1 MAYLN
6 LQSLFLG
13 YFIYNL
19 ITDTILS
26 FILSKGEYTGFY
38 HRCVLRPGKIFYTR
52 WDRKP
57 STLEPYIYTY
67 PYAFVCI
74 LVSNSF
80 WFLRTFVV
88 DYYRTYQYRSS
99 YIYLLQ
105 SFLVNFPFRARFSSI
120 ISFPSG
126 DFPTLL
132 ITMASRDIQ
141 SAYDEAARTF
151 NTTSTAIAQ
160 AIVASKDKRLNI
172 SSDEMSSTIAKLSN
186 SNNIYVRRSVKN
198 RLLRHIKPTVIG
210 HYDSQIVR
218 AGGVQD
224 SEAPTQFSIP
234 LTPLV
239 VKHLKKL
246 DKEFKGAVFT
256 RDARGMITGS
266 ARNRSLAFVNVDIVS
281 LHTTSL
287 VTASNAG
294 VVLALA
300 VDSRATEP
308 CDAVLGGHLMFNKDT
323 KHATSIFFPNLTLS
337 TEEKDLDNCVGIYCV
352 AKGFD
357 LKNGIAASVEYS
369 AVGEVKT
376 SSIDTS
382 MFAPIMMKLQDMR
395 HSTLATSALPIHAYR
410 AKENKIDKI
419 SMPWKSST
427 NEMRYVPSI
436 SGSAEWRSF
445 TTGDSSSIDFTN
457 LRSLTMNRLERG
469 GRDHIV
475 DSSGYQSDGSYDEEL
490 ERNRGVNASRAQQET
505 SFQTVEA
512 SEAFY
517 AGLDK
522 KELLGKDCLLF
533 TKEFK
538 IPEKTEDCDWI
549 GKIDF
554 FEDFEFDAGGNNAF
568 MLLQN
573 AAIIIPDFYAVF
585 RLSIPAA
592 YSCPVVAVWD
602 EGRYITEKTTI
613 ETAFQLPFTLV
624 NSISGNITE
633 RFHIEMYG
641 TTGSFTMGRQSPRRS
656 GQLCVAALGHDFVDL
671 QGKAFVSVELWASEK
686 TIISE
691 AFIPHNL
698 HQLPTVSVTLS
709 DTVIMPKIQAGTFL
723 GSLIYDS
730 ISPTDVFALVSVMPG
745 VGSVSKDRKTLQPS
759 MLSNVCSLWNH
770 WEGVVNVRVDV
781 STRNSVA
788 GRFSVYI
795 LPVGHNGPNLSRQ
808 NCTQYPRKVFNFSG
822 SASSIIQVKPE
833 SWLGVISTC
842 GSRQIGKFD
851 KDANILMLAVFLD
864 TPPCAVGGVDSKVEV
879 FFSIAN
885 MENVKLHGRASLST
899 LRGPNP
905 SRVLKDS
912 QSWVDR
918 QLMKPNLLPGT
929 SENRA
934 NEEGSYGEQPKCGY
948 RMYTLRN
955 LKHDKDTTWILPFCA
970 SEPIRSNWKNCEV
983 STYEAL
989 EDHGKITTH
998 LLLID
1003 TTNPLRVLTQSA
1015 CYYEASLRATISVT
1029 STKKKAGA
1037 LTAGCFSNAYFKAA
1051 IGVNT
1056 LEGDKIVGGL
1066 MQASVLTPSN
1076 VVTLQCEPTT
1086 YMRTRC
1092 RPDLTP
1098 KTRRLHDVPTYIVIT
1113 IPANT
1118 DITEIEVGF
1127 DFVGQMN
1134 MYGFGVANEIRAKKD
1149 SIFRPH
1155 IYSVGDLVLP
1165 ILPVGRWDLDT
1176 NDKPL
1181 GKWHHNCIGDVAG
1194 KEESFGKRLMSY
1206 FSDNIF
1212 RVYQVWEASRVATNG
1227 HDITFKP
1234 LNYSVGSH
1242 YVVNMQLWIG
1252 IDRGSMIELIWHFND
1267 DNPTGCFYFYGT
1279 QCGRADWD
1287 LDFEWDAEFDRG
1299 KKRKGAAISYH
1310 LTDQGFLAFYV
1321 NRSLAGIYKRSG
1333 IVQHMAFGWE
1343 YQIDRTQKLVPK
1355 QGWPYCFTPSG
1366 NFKDIRTDGVH
1377 DSISLVRL
1385 WHTSF
1390 QSTTYPIERAPI
1402 GKLSLPIC
1410 AGRDDWSVLND
1421 LIEENDALLRGKG
1434 GTLRRPGSNI
1444 EEVITNNDTFPHSG
1458 DSSRTSVAKMK
1469 KKKRIKYANAP
1480 ITSQDT
1486 PIVPLDNISEVAL
1499 PDDAHRLFNESSKND
1514 YDEIERVRNNFGK
1527 IRIKKRKKSYPVN
1540 QLNKGVF
1547 PLSGRDIP
1555 PPPRLCELVGVRNYE
1570 PLWNFC
1576 DTTDPFSFNGISR
1589 IAGWKDEDNNHNIML
1604 IYARANGLLESIGN
1618 QLFFF
1623 GDYQQFE
1630 SCILD
1635 RNDRFVHELNEAYG
1649 QLQRLCAEI
1658 GYMPVLHPAKSGS
1671 GELEFEENPVPFH
1684 PRDQKTFVPD
1694 NLLIINDPEVKYMY
1708 ACERSV
1714 CIKCWQPLFQFGSMP
1729 VQCICSEDSADEIM
1743 SNYFRVN
1750 TGDDDDLHLCRGIGI
1765 NEHNQID
1772 FVDEPGISPEVG
1784 PYIVIQGPTI
1794 TDFDIAD
1801 DGTIIGRHR
1810 DIICNSTDFD
1820 CDEYDECYM
1829 RRIKRQTKRR
1839 PHFRDTE
1846 LADILGFND

>member
-1 MAYLN
+1 MAYFNVQN
-6 LQSLFLG
+6 LIFG

-19 ITDTILS
+19 ITDTFLS
-26 FILSKGEYTGFY
+26 FVLSKGEYTGFY
-38 HRCVLRPGKIFYTR
+38 HRCILRPGKIFYTR

-67 PYAFVCI
+67 PYAFFCI
-74 LVSNSF
+74 LVSNSL
-80 WFLRTFVV
+80 WFLRTSAV
-88 DYYRTYQYRSS
+88 DYYRSYKYRSS
-99 YIYLLQ
+99 YFYLLQ
-105 SFLVNFPFRARFSSI
+105 SFLINYFNSKFSVCF
-120 ISFPSG
+120 SFK
-126 DFPTLL
+126 TLSAQL
-132 ITMASRDIQ
+132 LEMASRDIQ

-160 AIVASKDKRLNI
+160 AIVASKDKKLSI

-186 SNNIYVRRSVKN
+186 SDNIYVRRSVKN
-198 RLLRHIKPTVIG
+198 RLLRHIKPTVVG

-224 SEAPTQFSIP
+224 SEAPTQFSVP

-239 VKHLKKL
+239 TKHLKKL

-256 RDARGMITGS
+256 RDARGMITGA

-427 NEMRYVPSI
+427 NEMRYVPST

-469 GRDHIV
+469 GRDHFV
-475 DSSGYQSDGSYDEEL
+475 DNIGYQSDGSYDEEL
-490 ERNRGVNASRAQQET
+490 ERNRDERTPRGRQET
-505 SFQTVEA
+505 SFKTVED

-517 AGLDK
+517 AGLK
-522 KELLGKDCLLF
+522 SSELLGKDCLLF
-533 TKEFK
+533 TREFK

-554 FEDFEFDAGGNNAF
+554 FEDFEFDAGGNSAF

-585 RLSIPAA
+585 RLSIPAS

-602 EGRYITEKTTI
+602 EGRYINEKTTI
-613 ETAFQLPFTLV
+613 ETAFQLPFVLV
-624 NSISGNITE
+624 NSISGNVTE
-633 RFHIEMYG
+633 RFHIEMFG

-656 GQLCVAALGHDFVDL
+656 GQLCIAALGHDFVDL
-671 QGKAFVSVELWASEK
+671 QGRAFVSVELWASEK

-691 AFIPHNL
+691 AFISHNV
-698 HQLPTVSVTLS
+698 HQLPTVSVALS
-709 DTVIMPKIQAGTFL
+709 ETVVMPKIQAGTFL

-730 ISPTDVFALVSVMPG
+730 VSPTDVFALVSVMPG

-770 WEGVVNVRVDV
+770 WEGIVNVRVDI

-822 SASSIIQVKPE
+822 SASNIIQVKPE

-918 QLMKPNLLPGT
+918 QLMKPSRGPST
-929 SENRA
+929 SETKA

-955 LKHDKDTTWILPFCA
+955 LKHDKETTWILPFCA

-1076 VVTLQCEPTT
+1076 VVTLQCEPAM

-1127 DFVGQMN
+1127 DFVGQLN

-1176 NDKPL
+1176 GDKPI

-1194 KEESFGKRLMSY
+1194 KEGSFGKRLLTH

-1212 RVYQVWEASRVATNG
+1212 RVYQVWEASGIANTG
-1227 HDITFKP
+1227 HDITIKP
-1234 LNYSVGSH
+1234 LNYNVGSH

-1252 IDRGSMIELIWHFND
+1252 IDRDNMIEFIWHFND
-1267 DNPTGCFYFYGT
+1267 TNPTGYFYFYGS

-1287 LDFEWDAEFDRG
+1287 LDFEWDKDFDRG
-1299 KKRKGAAISYH
+1299 KKRKGAAINYQ

-1321 NRSLAGIYKRSG
+1321 NRSYAGVYKRSG
-1333 IVQHMAFGWE
+1333 ITQHLAFGWE
-1343 YQIDRTQKLVPK
+1343 YQIDKSQKLVPK

-1366 NFKDIRTDGVH
+1366 NFKDIRVDGIT

-1402 GKLSLPIC
+1402 EKLSLPIS
-1410 AGRDDWSVLND
+1410 AGRDDWTILND
-1421 LIEENDALLRGKG
+1421 LIEEGDAFLRSRLNMIK
-1434 GTLRRPGSNI
+1434 RPGNNI
-1444 EEVITNNDTFPHSG
+1444 EEVITNSDTFHLVEPVG
-1458 DSSRTSVAKMK
+1458 VPTKEKRK
-1469 KKKRIKYANAP
+1469 KKERIKHINTP
-1480 ITSQDT
+1480 TISQDA
-1486 PIVPLDNISEVAL
+1486 PIVPVDNVLEG
-1499 PDDAHRLFNESSKND
+1499 ESNRND
-1514 YDEIERVRNNFGK
+1514 SAPNFIIGSSRNNYDEIERVRNDFGK
-1527 IRIKKRKKSYPVN
+1527 IRIKKRKKSFPIAK
-1540 QLNKGVF
+1540 LNRGVF
-1547 PLSGRDIP
+1547 PLSYSDMP
-1555 PPPRLCELVGVRNYE
+1555 PPPELYKAVGVKNFE

-1576 DTTDPFSFNGISR
+1576 DTNDSFSFNGISR
-1589 IAGWKDEDNNHNIML
+1589 ISGWKNMEIDHNLLL
-1604 IYARANGLLESIGN
+1604 IYARDNNMLESVGN

-1623 GDYQQFE
+1623 GDYQRFD
-1630 SCILD
+1630 SKICD
-1635 RNDRFVHELNEAYG
+1635 REDNFMYELNKAYE
-1649 QLQRLCAEI
+1649 QMQRLCAEI
-1658 GYMPVLHPAKSGS
+1658 GYMPVLHPVAHGS
-1671 GELEFEENPVPFH
+1671 TDLDFDENPVPFH
-1684 PRDQKTFVPD
+1684 PREQGAFVPAD
-1694 NLLIINDPEVKYMY
+1694 LLIINDPDIKYMY
-1708 ACERSV
+1708 PCERSV

-1729 VQCICSEDSADEIM
+1729 IQCICSEDPKEEPM
-1743 SNYFRVN
+1743 SNYFRVD
-1750 TGDDDDLHLCRGIGI
+1750 TGNDDELNLCRGIGL
-1765 NEHNQID
+1765 NDHNQLD
-1772 FVDEPGISPEVG
+1772 FVDEPGIAKEVG
-1784 PYIVIQGPTI
+1784 SYIVIRDKKI
-1794 TDFDIAD
+1794 SDFDIAD
-1801 DGTIIGRHR
+1801 DGTIMGRHR
-1810 DIICNSTDFD
+1810 DIVCNSTDFD

-1829 RRIKRQTKRR
+1829 RRIKRRTKRR
-1839 PHFRDTE
+1839 PHFLDTE
-1846 LADILGFND
+1846 LADVLGFND